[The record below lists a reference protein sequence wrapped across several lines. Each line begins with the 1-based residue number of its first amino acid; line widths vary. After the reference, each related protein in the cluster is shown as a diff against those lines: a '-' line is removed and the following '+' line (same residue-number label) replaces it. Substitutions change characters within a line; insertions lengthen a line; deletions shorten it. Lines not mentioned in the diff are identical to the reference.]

1 MGMGSRGLFRVPG
14 RDMTGRVRTG
24 RAFRITRMKRG
35 IGMADQ
41 EGVTSSFPIVADI
54 VEDKLEEIVT
64 LLGSGEGCKSRLYD
78 DVLSLIERG
87 LIRIALRRSNN
98 IKMTAA
104 DFLGISRNTLHNK
117 MVKLKINNHR
127 E

>member
-1 MGMGSRGLFRVPG
+1 
-14 RDMTGRVRTG
+14 
-24 RAFRITRMKRG
+24 
-35 IGMADQ
+35 MADQ
-41 EGVTSSFPIVADI
+41 EGVASSFPVVEDI

-117 MVKLKINNHR
+117 MVKLNINNHR